1 MKIVIKK
8 IPTAA
13 KIFYLVGFVI
23 LGSCLLI
30 YFRFPNW
37 LPIVVL
43 QQTFIAGA
51 IIVAIGSVIN
61 TIYQFGKHR
70 HPDQD

>member
-1 MKIVIKK
+1 MKIVINK

-23 LGSCLLI
+23 LGCCLLI
-30 YFRFPNW
+30 YFQFPNW
-37 LPIVVL
+37 LSAVRL
-43 QQTFIAGA
+43 QQVFIAGA
-51 IIVAIGSVIN
+51 IIVAVGSVIN